1 MAEKKTTRKPRK
13 RVVSRK
19 PLKTKTPEVETM
31 MDMGVAESMPATSHE
46 TSPRKSRM
54 MTIVALIIL
63 VLVGVGYLVK
73 TYMLVAIVNKQPV
86 FRWTVV
92 KQLEQRYGSEAIDN
106 IILNMLVKQEA
117 SKKGVTAS
125 SEEIDAE
132 YQKIEN
138 NVKEQGQELNALLSM
153 QGMTPDDLREQ
164 LEYKIILEKLVGS
177 EISVTDE
184 EIDAFIEE
192 RKDVIEKD
200 ANMDTVREEIRE
212 ILKEQKLNEKAS
224 ELTERLKTEASIQR
238 MGVYQSSN

>member
-1 MAEKKTTRKPRK
+1 M
-13 RVVSRK
+13 
-19 PLKTKTPEVETM
+19 M
-31 MDMGVAESMPATSHE
+31 MDMDVAESMSATSHE

-92 KQLEQRYGSEAIDN
+92 KQLEQRYGNEAIDN

-238 MGVYQSSN
+238 MGPDFAN